1 MQLRLT
7 SEGVYRMAPT
17 KQPTGICKVHGYHGS
32 AAPLATQLHHVWPLG
47 MGGPDEDENLV
58 EICPTGHV
66 NIHTII
72 DNLIDGE
79 PTPSAHHLESRNNA
93 LDKDRQEL
101 LPARPAVLT

>member
-1 MQLRLT
+1 
-7 SEGVYRMAPT
+7 MAPT

-79 PTPSAHHLESRNNA
+79 PTPSAHHMENLIAKRGF
-93 LDKDRQEL
+93 DKWVEAGK
-101 LPARPAVLT
+101 PGKPE